1 MIIHVALPI
10 PVRKAF
16 SYAVP
21 DRWVPFIKPL
31 LRVKV
36 PIKNRDFIGFIVGID
51 EGDAA
56 GFKEIHEVIDPFPLL
71 DENSLQLAEWASH
84 YYIAPKGLVLR
95 YALPAGLPIEQYLK
109 IRSLSEIETGAL
121 DNLTLKKA
129 CKKFGRDVIYEY
141 YNKGLLRLYD
151 TFTNRDFLPCSNE
164 RFDSAAD
171 KTLFI
176 GGVKDRLRYYTEII
190 AQHIG
195 NGENV
200 LMFVPDHH
208 SVGQFF
214 FDKLSEQ
221 FSGKVLR
228 YGVSGTAKKRME
240 TYFRARNE
248 GGFLILGSRSC
259 LFLPVFRN
267 GHIIVERPE
276 EDEYRNEEGFR
287 FNAVDL
293 AIQRAKIEHIPI
305 VLGSVSPPLEIYKRA
320 TEGEFK
326 ITQKVYPKLKQ
337 YAEIITEKGISALGK
352 LPEGLITLLARAIE
366 NKETTAIYTPR
377 KDYSSHIKC
386 LDCKGLFLCPACGGG
401 LSYQRSKDLLAC
413 TSCGR
418 TFSYEDRCRQCGS
431 KLIQF
436 SNVGVE
442 YLERKL
448 QDAFPGVPA
457 ISVTGETLHENREA
471 LTRLRPGEPAII
483 IGTQALSKPHGLK
496 VHKLIMIEW
505 EELMRIGGYRAGEK
519 MFHVLS
525 NLMDALEPEELYA
538 LMARKKRVDLKEFFD
553 VKAFCMAELEK
564 RKNAQFPPY
573 MRIFLLEIEKA
584 DEAAGMRIVAKIKQT
599 ANKYRI
605 SQHITGPLMQKR
617 RKYRWR
623 MILKGNEDQLYDFL
637 SAIGGY
643 PGVRIEADPV
653 NI

>member
-71 DENSLQLAEWASH
+71 GENSLQLAEWASH

-129 CKKFGRDVIYEY
+129 CKKLGRDVIYEY

-151 TFTNRDFLPCSNE
+151 TFTNRDFLPCNNDG
-164 RFDSAAD
+164 FDGAAD

-176 GGVKDRLRYYTEII
+176 GGIKDRLQCYTEII

-267 GHIIVERPE
+267 GHIIVEKPE

-326 ITQKVYPKLKQ
+326 ITEKVYPRPKQ
-337 YAEIITEKGISALGK
+337 YTEIITEKGISALGTM
-352 LPEGLITLLARAIE
+352 PEGLITLLTRAIE

-386 LDCKGLFLCPACGGG
+386 LDCKGLFLCPVCGGG
-401 LSYQRSKDLLAC
+401 LSYQRSKDLLVC
-413 TSCGR
+413 TGCGR

-448 QDAFPGVPA
+448 LDAFPGVPV
-457 ISVTGETLHENREA
+457 IPVTGETLQENRDA
-471 LTRLRPGEPAII
+471 LTGLRPGDPAII

-505 EELMRIGGYRAGEK
+505 EERR
-519 MFHVLS
+519 LS
-525 NLMDALEPEELYA
+525 
-538 LMARKKRVDLKEFFD
+538 
-553 VKAFCMAELEK
+553 
-564 RKNAQFPPY
+564 
-573 MRIFLLEIEKA
+573 
-584 DEAAGMRIVAKIKQT
+584 G
-599 ANKYRI
+599 
-605 SQHITGPLMQKR
+605 R
-617 RKYRWR
+617 RKDVSCPF
-623 MILKGNEDQLYDFL
+623 KPHGC
-637 SAIGGY
+637 
-643 PGVRIEADPV
+643 P
-653 NI
+653 

>member
-1 MIIHVALPI
+1 
-10 PVRKAF
+10 
-16 SYAVP
+16 
-21 DRWVPFIKPL
+21 
-31 LRVKV
+31 
-36 PIKNRDFIGFIVGID
+36 
-51 EGDAA
+51 
-56 GFKEIHEVIDPFPLL
+56 
-71 DENSLQLAEWASH
+71 
-84 YYIAPKGLVLR
+84 
-95 YALPAGLPIEQYLK
+95 
-109 IRSLSEIETGAL
+109 
-121 DNLTLKKA
+121 
-129 CKKFGRDVIYEY
+129 
-141 YNKGLLRLYD
+141 
-151 TFTNRDFLPCSNE
+151 
-164 RFDSAAD
+164 
-171 KTLFI
+171 
-176 GGVKDRLRYYTEII
+176 
-190 AQHIG
+190 
-195 NGENV
+195 
-200 LMFVPDHH
+200 MFVPDHH

-287 FNAVDL
+287 FNAVDI

-326 ITQKVYPKLKQ
+326 ITEKVYPRPKQ
-337 YAEIITEKGISALGK
+337 YTEIITEKGISALGAM
-352 LPEGLITLLARAIE
+352 PEGLITLLARAIE

-386 LDCKGLFLCPACGGG
+386 LDCKGLFLCPVCSGG

-413 TSCGR
+413 TGCGR
-418 TFSYEDRCRQCGS
+418 TFPYEDRCRQCGS
-431 KLIQF
+431 KLIHF

-448 QDAFPGVPA
+448 LDAFPGVPV
-457 ISVTGETLHENREA
+457 IPVTGETLHENWEA
-471 LTRLRPGEPAII
+471 LTRVCPGEPAII

-525 NLMDALEPEELYA
+525 NLMDVLEPEELYA
-538 LMARKKRVDLKEFFD
+538 LMARKKRVNLQEFFD
-553 VKAFCMAELEK
+553 VKAFCAAELEK

-573 MRIFLLEIEKA
+573 VRIFLLEIEKA
-584 DEAAGMRIVAKIKQT
+584 DEIAGRRLVAKIMST
-599 ANKYRI
+599 ADKHGVAK
-605 SQHITGPLMQKR
+605 HITGPLMQKR

-623 MILKGNEDQLYDFL
+623 MILRSNEDQLYDFL
-637 SAIGGY
+637 AAMGGF
-643 PGVRIEADPV
+643 PGVRVEADPV